1 MISWKEKVRA
11 AEPRIGTFLGMGSA
25 VAAEVCALSGF
36 DWLLVDLEHGA
47 GGEDVLLGQMLA
59 AAAHDVP
66 LFVRAESAD
75 RIRAGRILDMGAAG
89 VMFPRLDAPT
99 DVAAAI
105 AHLRYPPLGDRGVA
119 SYNRARRF
127 GADGLSP
134 DQVNDTIVGIVQIE
148 TLGALDS
155 VEQIAVIPGVD
166 VLFVGPA
173 DLSTALGIPGQ
184 LDALAFRSAA
194 SRVVG
199 AARDAGI
206 AAGILARNPEHTA
219 ACLEDGFTFV
229 GVGSDATLLA
239 SAAKAVTAA
248 AAVRSSTGGPVR
260 GR

>member
-1 MISWKEKVRA
+1 VTVVSWKEKVRA
-11 AEPRIGTFLGMGSA
+11 AETEIGTFLGMGSA

-47 GGEDVLLGQMLA
+47 GGEDVLLGQILA

-66 LFVRAESAD
+66 LIVRAESAD

-89 VMFPRLDAPT
+89 VMFPRLDTPT
-99 DVAAAI
+99 EVAAAI

-119 SYNRARRF
+119 SYNLARRF
-127 GADGLSP
+127 GADKLSA
-134 DQVNDTIVGIVQIE
+134 DQVNDTIVGIIQIE
-148 TLGALDS
+148 SLGALDS

-184 LDALAFRSAA
+184 LDAPPFRSAA

-206 AAGILARNPEHTA
+206 AAGILARNPEHA
-219 ACLEDGFTFV
+219 ATCVEDGFTFV

-239 SAAKAVTAA
+239 SAARAATTGAVP
-248 AAVRSSTGGPVR
+248 RS
-260 GR
+260 